1 MKKRRVVVTG
11 MGTLNALGVTVDEYW
26 NNLKEGKSG
35 ITRVENYDLGGSPS
49 LIGGE
54 IKTDKF
60 NVEDHFERRI
70 ARRMDRFCHLGIVAA
85 RQAIEQSGLLN
96 YGALNKDKVGVLVAS
111 GIGGIDTFMENA
123 MKLMNGSY
131 KKVSPLFIPMLIT
144 DITSGHISIETGFR
158 GPNYSISSAC
168 ASASHGISAA
178 YNHIILGDAEAMVVG
193 GSESTLGP
201 LCFAG
206 FTQAQALAT
215 KFNDEPHRGSRP
227 WDKDRD
233 GFVMAEGTGVIV
245 LEEYEHAVKRGAP
258 IFAEMVSYGVSADA
272 HHITAP
278 CPDGA
283 GAALAMKNALEKAEI
298 SPRDIQLVNAH
309 GTSTPLGDIAETMAV
324 KSVFGDHA
332 YNLKVNSTKSMVGH
346 TLGAAGG
353 VEAIAVIKMLE
364 NGIVHPTINLDDPDP
379 ECDLDYVPHKAI
391 DFQAEYAMS
400 NSFGFG
406 GHDVTIIFKR
416 YQG

>member
-1 MKKRRVVVTG
+1 MKKRRIVVTG
-11 MGTLNALGVTVDEYW
+11 LGTLNACGVSVDEYW
-26 NNLKEGKSG
+26 NNIKSG
-35 ITRVENYDLGGSPS
+35 NSGLSQVTNYDLGESPAQV
-49 LIGGE
+49 GGE
-54 IKTDKF
+54 IKSDKF
-60 NVEDHFERRI
+60 NAEDHFERRI
-70 ARRMDRFCHLGIVAA
+70 SRRMDRFCHLGIVAA
-85 RQAIEQSGLLN
+85 RQALEQSGLLK
-96 YGALNKDKVGVLVAS
+96 YDELNKDKAGVLIAS
-111 GIGGIDTFMENA
+111 GIGGIDTFEVNA
-123 MKLMNGSY
+123 TKLREGNY
-131 KKVSPLFIPMLIT
+131 RKVSPLFIPMLIT
-144 DITSGHISIETGFR
+144 DITSGYVSIETGFR

-178 YNHIILGDAEAMVVG
+178 YNHILVGDANVMVVG

-206 FTQAQALAT
+206 FTQAQALST
-215 KFNDEPHRGSRP
+215 HYNDEPHRASRP

-233 GFVMAEGTGVIV
+233 GFVMAEGTGVLVI
-245 LEEYEHAVKRGAP
+245 EEYEHAKKRGAN
-258 IFAEMVSYGVSADA
+258 ILAEIVSYGVSADA

-298 SPRDIQLVNAH
+298 SPRDIDLINAH
-309 GTSTPLGDIAETMAV
+309 GTSTPLGDIAETKAI

-332 YNLKVNSTKSMVGH
+332 YKLKINSTKSMVGH

-353 VEAIAVIKMLE
+353 VEAIAVVKMLE
-364 NGIVHPTINLDDPDP
+364 TGILHPTINLENPDP
-379 ECDLDYVPHKAI
+379 ECDLDYVPNKAI
-391 DFQAEYAMS
+391 EYQAEYAMS

-416 YQG
+416 YEG